1 MNSVVLLL
9 AALGV
14 FALAYRYY
22 SAFLLAKV
30 LVFDPARATPA
41 VTTPAGRDY
50 VPTNKYVLFG
60 HHFAAIAGAGPLI
73 GPVLAAQFGYL
84 PGAVWI
90 VFGACLAGAAHDTVI
105 LFASVRHGGEALHNI
120 ARRYMGKVSAVTT
133 ATATLFIMITALAGL
148 AIAVVNSMNESAW
161 GTFTIAFTIP
171 VALLVGWTMR
181 ILRPERI
188 GEASVIGVALVLFGV
203 IAGHWIQTSA
213 VASWFIFAKPQL
225 SILLVVYGFAASVL
239 PVWLLL
245 APRDYLSSY
254 MKIGTIGLL
263 AAGIVIAH
271 PTLRMPALTQWTH
284 GGGPVIPGS
293 VWPYVC
299 ITIACGAISGFHSL
313 IASGTTPKM
322 IKSEGDIRFIGFGA
336 MVIEGF
342 VAMMALI
349 AATVLHPADYFAI
362 NVSADVFTKLG
373 MTPVDLKT
381 LGQMVGENIAGR
393 TGGAVSLAVGMASI
407 FSSIPGLTMLMSYW
421 YHFAIMF
428 EALFILTT
436 IDAGTRVG
444 RYILQETMGGILPKF
459 KNISWWPGVL
469 FTSTLICISWGYLLY
484 HGSVA
489 TIWPMFGVANQLLA
503 VVALT
508 IGTTFILNHSPKR
521 LHALTTFLPFVF
533 MFVVTFTA
541 GIKNIVYIYLPQT
554 TAPARINLVLT
565 VVMLAL
571 VLVIALD
578 GFRNWF
584 NLLTGRKTP
593 IRDSGPSTGENGH
606 LRKAMEHLEC

>member
-1 MNSVVLLL
+1 M
-9 AALGV
+9 
-14 FALAYRYY
+14 
-22 SAFLLAKV
+22 SA
-30 LVFDPARATPA
+30 
-41 VTTPAGRDY
+41 
-50 VPTNKYVLFG
+50 
-60 HHFAAIAGAGPLI
+60 
-73 GPVLAAQFGYL
+73 
-84 PGAVWI
+84 
-90 VFGACLAGAAHDTVI
+90 
-105 LFASVRHGGEALHNI
+105 
-120 ARRYMGKVSAVTT
+120 
-133 ATATLFIMITALAGL
+133 
-148 AIAVVNSMNESAW
+148 SAW

-171 VALLVGWTMR
+171 VALLVGWYMR

-188 GEASVIGVALVLFGV
+188 GEASIIGVALVLFGV
-203 IAGHWIQTSA
+203 VAGHWIQTSA
-213 VASWFIFAKPQL
+213 VASWFIFTKPQL

-263 AAGIVIAH
+263 AVGIFIAH
-271 PTLRMPALTQWTH
+271 PTLRMPAFTQWTH
-284 GGGPVIPGS
+284 GGGPVIPGTL
-293 VWPYVC
+293 WPYVF

-322 IKSEGDIRFIGFGA
+322 IRSEADIRFIGFGA

-342 VAMMALI
+342 VALMALI

-362 NVSADVFTKLG
+362 NVPADAFAKLG
-373 MTPVDLKT
+373 MTPVDLTT
-381 LGQMVGENIAGR
+381 LGQMVGETIAGR

-407 FSSIPGLTMLMSYW
+407 FSSIPGLTTLMSYW

-444 RYILQETMGGILPKF
+444 RYILQETLGALHPKF
-459 KNISWWPGVL
+459 KNLSWWPGVL
-469 FTSTLICISWGYLLY
+469 ITSTVICISWGYLLY

-521 LHALTTFLPFVF
+521 AHALTTFLPFLF
-533 MFVVTFTA
+533 MLVVTFTA
-541 GIKNIVYIYLPQT
+541 GIKNIVNIYLPQA
-554 TAPARINLVLT
+554 TAPARINLILT

-571 VLVIALD
+571 VSAIALD

-584 NLLTGRKTP
+584 NLLTGRQKP
-593 IRDSGPSTGENGH
+593 LREYGPSAGKEAG
-606 LRKAMEHLEC
+606 LRKAKEHFDC